1 MSNKLK
7 TGVTGLAALLGIL
20 GIIFTLMAVRDHGV
34 AVEQFGKDVKDY
46 DSWSTNFALT
56 ISYIL
61 MGLCALM
68 AIGAGVYSTATNFG
82 NNKKVLYALVGV
94 AVIFIIGYVLA
105 SGTIDPKW
113 AGMEINENI
122 SKLSGMGVIA
132 SYVFAGLAVFS
143 IAFFEIK
150 NAFK

>member
-7 TGVTGLAALLGIL
+7 TGVTGLAALLGLL
-20 GIIFTLMAVRDHGV
+20 GIIFTLMAVRDHESSYTDMALGV
-34 AVEQFGKDVKDY
+34 
-46 DSWSTNFALT
+46 
-56 ISYIL
+56 SYVL
-61 MGLCALM
+61 MGLCALI
-68 AIGAGVYSTATNFG
+68 AIGAGLYSAATNLG
-82 NNKKVLYALVGV
+82 KNKKVLYAVVGV
-94 AVIFIIGYVLA
+94 ALIFVLGYVMA
-105 SGTIDPKW
+105 SGTIEPKW

-132 SYVFAGLAVFS
+132 SYVFAGLAVFA